1 MGNRK
6 CDIMLVA
13 DIYIF
18 LYLTPLFSYS
28 IQQLQDTNK
37 CLVHKNFEFHRSYLP
52 RLSAEDIRHRGYLP
66 RISAEDI
73 PTTLT
78 NVPITKIQL
87 KERNQSHIHLLL
99 PRVKSCDLKWQTYRT
114 YNVLNSAGN

>member
-1 MGNRK
+1 VCGF
-6 CDIMLVA
+6 CFA
-13 DIYIF
+13 
-18 LYLTPLFSYS
+18 FSYS

-37 CLVHKNFEFHRSYLP
+37 CLVHKNFEFHRGYLP

-87 KERNQSHIHLLL
+87 KERNQYKERYKYL
-99 PRVKSCDLKWQTYRT
+99 PL
-114 YNVLNSAGN
+114 A

>member
-6 CDIMLVA
+6 YDIMLVA

-37 CLVHKNFEFHRSYLP
+37 CLVHKNFEFHRGYLP
-52 RLSAEDIRHRGYLP
+52 RIFVTEDICRGYLP
-66 RISAEDI
+66 RIF
-73 PTTLT
+73 
-78 NVPITKIQL
+78 QL
-87 KERNQSHIHLLL
+87 L
-99 PRVKSCDLKWQTYRT
+99 
-114 YNVLNSAGN
+114 